1 MSENMDKVSYLVGR
15 QVAGNLQQQG
25 IEVELKKFFE
35 GIEDGINQKPLPMS
49 NEEANQLLQEFD
61 QQLQEKLAAKKRA
74 FAEENLKLGQQF
86 LADNKKEDGIQETV
100 SGIQYRI
107 LTEADGDKP
116 KASDTVETHY
126 EGKLITG
133 EVFDSSIQRGQSV
146 SFPVGGVIKGWQ
158 EVLQLMSVGSRWQVF
173 IPSHLAYGEQG
184 SPPKIGPNSVLE
196 FEIELIN
203 IV

>member
-1 MSENMDKVSYLVGR
+1 MEKVSYLVGR

-49 NEEANQLLQEFD
+49 SEEANQLLQDFD
-61 QQLQEKLAAKKRA
+61 RQLQEKLAEKKRE

-86 LADNKKEDGIQETV
+86 LAENKKEDGILETE
-100 SGIQYRI
+100 SGIQYRV
-107 LTEADGDKP
+107 LTEGEGDKP

-126 EGKLITG
+126 EGKLISG

-158 EVLQLMSVGSRWQVF
+158 EVLQLMSTGSRWQVF